1 MKIIEE
7 MTVTVAIVVVM
18 IIITVDGCLSMKFWG
33 FVIVMVRTVSTIKI
47 RRESLA
53 SYFIKTYEWYRS

>member
-1 MKIIEE
+1 
-7 MTVTVAIVVVM
+7 
-18 IIITVDGCLSMKFWG
+18 LSMKFWG